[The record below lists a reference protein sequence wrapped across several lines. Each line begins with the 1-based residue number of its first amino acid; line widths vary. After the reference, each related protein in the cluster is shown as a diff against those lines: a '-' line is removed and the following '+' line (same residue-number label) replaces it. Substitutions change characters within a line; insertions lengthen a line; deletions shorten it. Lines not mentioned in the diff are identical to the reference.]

1 MDLFITLSP
10 EAIAKIKSSL
20 TPTTPEPCL
29 FDQFSDTPQ
38 AGDLAEKVA
47 ERISYRALAE
57 HIDPSCI
64 ADEFSAR
71 DIAEGMDPDYELLA
85 SYVDTGEVA
94 ANIDI
99 NEVCENMFSGSED
112 EIIKGLSEILLKRC
126 IDDVKFRKALC
137 DCFLERLTLAMS
149 H

>member
-10 EAIAKIKSSL
+10 EAVAKIKSSL
-20 TPTTPEPCL
+20 TPATEPSL
-29 FDQFSDTPQ
+29 FDQLMETPT

-85 SYVDTGEVA
+85 SYVDTGEIA
-94 ANIDI
+94 ANIDT
-99 NEVCENMFSGSED
+99 NELVERMFRDSED

-137 DCFLERLTLAMS
+137 DTFLERLTLAMA

>member
-10 EAIAKIKSSL
+10 EAVAKIKSSL
-20 TPTTPEPCL
+20 TPATPEPSL
-29 FDQFSDTPQ
+29 FDKLLEGPS
-38 AGDLAEKVA
+38 AEDLASKMA
-47 ERISYRALAE
+47 ERVSYRAIAE
-57 HIDPSCI
+57 HIDVSTL
-64 ADEFSAR
+64 AEEFSAR
-71 DIAEGMDPDYELLA
+71 DIAESMDPDYELLA
-85 SYVDTGEVA
+85 SYVDTGEIA
-94 ANIDI
+94 ANIDT
-99 NEVCENMFSGSED
+99 NELVERMFRDSED

>member
-10 EAIAKIKSSL
+10 EAVAKIKSSL
-20 TPTTPEPCL
+20 TPATPEPCL
-29 FDQFSDTPQ
+29 FDQLLDTPQ

-57 HIDPSCI
+57 HIDPSLV
-64 ADEFSAR
+64 ADEFSVR
-71 DIAEGMDPDYELLA
+71 DIAEGLDPDYELMA
-85 SYVDTGEVA
+85 SYVDVGEIA
-94 ANIDI
+94 ENIDM
-99 NEVCENMFSGSED
+99 NTLCEQIFRDSED

-126 IDDVKFRKALC
+126 VDDVKFRKALC
-137 DCFLERLTLAMS
+137 DTFLERLTLAMS

>member
-20 TPTTPEPCL
+20 TPATPEPCL
-29 FDQFSDTPQ
+29 FDQLIDTPQ

-94 ANIDI
+94 ANIDT
-99 NEVCENMFSGSED
+99 NELVERMFRDSED

>member
-20 TPTTPEPCL
+20 TPATPEPSL
-29 FDQFSDTPQ
+29 FDKLLDNPE
-38 AGDLAEKVA
+38 AGDLVEKFAEC
-47 ERISYRALAE
+47 ISYRALAE

-64 ADEFSAR
+64 AEEFSAR
-71 DIAEGMDPDYELLA
+71 DIAESMDPDYELLA
-85 SYVDTGEVA
+85 SYVDTGEIA
-94 ANIDI
+94 ANIDT
-99 NEVCENMFSGSED
+99 NELVERMFRDSED